1 LLGKGMFEK
10 YASVDELKADW
21 EIIEESEYDISL
33 DAAEKAVS
41 LKKKNEPS
49 ETSQYYDDGIMI
61 QFE

>member
-1 LLGKGMFEK
+1 M
-10 YASVDELKADW
+10 LKIFYKTYQFNVIDDG
-21 EIIEESEYDISL
+21 ESEYDISL